1 MIQRYPALLIDVMGT
16 LVHDP
21 FFEEVPRHFGLT
33 LEELFEAKHPTNW
46 LGFEQGI
53 LDEETLL
60 MGYFADGRPFDPA
73 AFRQLMQQSYRWLDG
88 MESWMEQ
95 MHGAGFSLHLFS
107 NYSPWYQMIEERLQL
122 SRFAKWSFVSCE
134 TGLRKPDH
142 AAFHQATESLGVT
155 AADCLFI
162 DDRSKNTDAAR
173 EIGMDA
179 ICFESAVQLDE
190 EISRRGLF

>member
-1 MIQRYPALLIDVMGT
+1 MGT

-21 FFEEVPRHFGLT
+21 FFEEVPAFFGLT
-33 LEELFEAKHPTNW
+33 QEELFRHKHPTNW

-53 LDEETLL
+53 LDEETL
-60 MGYFADGRPFDPA
+60 MSGYFNDGREFDHD
-73 AFRQLMQQSYRWLDG
+73 AFRQMMKGAYRWLDG
-88 MESWMEQ
+88 MELRVQRLHES
-95 MHGAGFSLHLFS
+95 GFSMHLFS
-107 NYSPWYQMIEERLQL
+107 NYSVWYQLIEERLQL
-122 SRFAKWSFVSCE
+122 SQWASWSFVSCE

-142 AAFHQATESLGVT
+142 AAFLQASETLGLPPT
-155 AADCLFI
+155 DCLFI

-179 ICFESAVQLDE
+179 ICFESAAQFDE